1 MTRQEF
7 NSLSLADRLKWVY
20 FEGNHIT
27 SIRYYDHKVILY
39 LIKDFYVEVFY
50 HNNESIIDRV
60 EILDL
65 NCSRMQFYSDQIKL
79 NDLMLN

>member
-27 SIRYYDHKVILY
+27 SIRYYGHKVILY
-39 LIKDFYVEVFY
+39 LVKDFYVEVFY
-50 HNNESIIDRV
+50 HNNKSKIDRV